1 MEGAQGLLLAVIARE
16 ATGAHGVPS
25 APGPREG
32 KRGREGES
40 TGKEKKEGRGRDGPS
55 DGCCCSG
62 RQSPM
67 EKHRRGGG
75 SRAAGLEEI
84 EERSGGCGGVGEA
97 AAGFG
102 GCGGGQWRLADG

>member
-1 MEGAQGLLLAVIARE
+1 MEGAPGLLLAVIVRE
-16 ATGAHGVPS
+16 ATSAHGLPS
-25 APGPREG
+25 AAGPREG
-32 KRGREGES
+32 KRGQEGES

-75 SRAAGLEEI
+75 PRAAGLEEI
-84 EERSGGCGGVGEA
+84 EERGGGWLVDREEA
-97 AAGFG
+97 AG
-102 GCGGGQWRLADG
+102 LAR